1 MYAQNSILCQFGPRN
16 LSSVQQLI
24 SQPFLIHFWWEL
36 YHPEPPSIPP
46 VREHVI
52 DVLMKLPSTTAE
64 GQNMR
69 SWVTFHSLTSLEDF
83 LMWELDTLQY
93 DPITVCFPS
102 GDTTSP
108 NSLVS
113 LKPNSI
119 RHLIMLR
126 KYIHHLVQD
135 SHISVSSDAS
145 DHALEPDNFLHTTF
159 HQYMSWKLNEIT
171 TSSPSPPPSVT
182 AADPRAPPSTP
193 SFSTQLLNFKRGIK
207 RDISAY
213 PTLKDEKY
221 YESFKRSVLVTA
233 RAHDCEEILQPT
245 FRPRGDADSLE
256 LFRLKNDFMY
266 SVFNKCLLSDMGKTI
281 VRKHLDHMNAQ
292 RVWEEFATHMTT
304 SSKGKAEKR
313 RLHSYVTTTVLD
325 KSWKGTTEQFI
336 LHFNEQF
343 RQLDEASPPEES
355 LPFTT
360 RLTLLQ
366 AAVHN
371 IPELRMVETM
381 EEFISLSSSTPGPT
395 MGYDNYL
402 TLLQNACIR
411 YDSNLKSR
419 PSPASRAAYQHELSH
434 DQHDTPYPQDYS
446 SSGTTYGGIDMP
458 AEEFYQVHTTN
469 LNRPPNVST
478 ITPRKPTSSHPPG
491 RPTPRRSPGPIFLP
505 ANIYKLLSDVAI
517 KELKKHNATTRST
530 PSPKKMFPG
539 ESLPQVKSPL
549 DKNDHPEL
557 DNSEL
562 ASDDLITKFMCMV
575 GQLQW
580 AVTLGRYDILAHV
593 MSMSRFRLAPKVG
606 HIERMKR
613 IYGYLSWTKHYALRF
628 RTAEPNYMHLP
639 DLEYDW
645 TRIYGHV
652 FEQIPKD
659 APEPL
664 GKSVTTTTFL
674 DANLLHDLITG
685 RSVTAVLHFFN
696 LTPGDWYSKRQA
708 TVENATYGS
717 EFVAAKTATE
727 QIIDI
732 RQTLRYLGV
741 PIKSKAYMFGDNKSV
756 VTSSTVPHSLLSK
769 RHNILSYHR
778 VREAIA
784 AKILVTGVIPP
795 RTKVIFSVSTGNFP
809 RFFTS
814 SETSLTS
821 KERYHSS
828 SRCTGV

>member
-1 MYAQNSILCQFGPRN
+1 
-16 LSSVQQLI
+16 
-24 SQPFLIHFWWEL
+24 
-36 YHPEPPSIPP
+36 
-46 VREHVI
+46 
-52 DVLMKLPSTTAE
+52 
-64 GQNMR
+64 
-69 SWVTFHSLTSLEDF
+69 
-83 LMWELDTLQY
+83 MWELDTLQY
-93 DPITVCFPS
+93 DAITVCFPS

-126 KYIHHLVQD
+126 KYIHHLIQD

-182 AADPRAPPSTP
+182 AADPRALPSNP

-281 VRKHLDHMNAQ
+281 VRKHLDNMNAQ

-313 RLHSYVTTTVLD
+313 RLHTYVTTTVLD

-343 RQLDEASPPEES
+343 RQLDEVSPPEES
-355 LPFTT
+355 LSFTT

-366 AAVHN
+366 TAVHN

-419 PSPASRAAYQHELSH
+419 PSPASRAAYQHELSL
-434 DQHDTPYPQDYS
+434 DQHDNPYPQDYS

-478 ITPRKPTSSHPPG
+478 ITPRKPTSSPPPG

-517 KELKKHNATTRST
+517 KELKRHNATTRSHLPPKGLLIPMT
-530 PSPKKMFPG
+530 QTLLPSNHPLT
-539 ESLPQVKSPL
+539 LPQVIPPL
-549 DKNDHPEL
+549 Q
-557 DNSEL
+557 S
-562 ASDDLITKFMCMV
+562 
-575 GQLQW
+575 
-580 AVTLGRYDILAHV
+580 
-593 MSMSRFRLAPKVG
+593 
-606 HIERMKR
+606 
-613 IYGYLSWTKHYALRF
+613 
-628 RTAEPNYMHLP
+628 
-639 DLEYDW
+639 
-645 TRIYGHV
+645 
-652 FEQIPKD
+652 
-659 APEPL
+659 
-664 GKSVTTTTFL
+664 
-674 DANLLHDLITG
+674 LL
-685 RSVTAVLHFFN
+685 
-696 LTPGDWYSKRQA
+696 
-708 TVENATYGS
+708 
-717 EFVAAKTATE
+717 
-727 QIIDI
+727 
-732 RQTLRYLGV
+732 QTL
-741 PIKSKAYMFGDNKSV
+741 I
-756 VTSSTVPHSLLSK
+756 
-769 RHNILSYHR
+769 
-778 VREAIA
+778 
-784 AKILVTGVIPP
+784 
-795 RTKVIFSVSTGNFP
+795 
-809 RFFTS
+809 
-814 SETSLTS
+814 
-821 KERYHSS
+821 
-828 SRCTGV
+828 